1 MGSDWLQASVNSLL
15 QGAGDAPAQPSP
27 EPRRSRRTRPPARL
41 SPEAIPR
48 VRRRIRSPSG
58 DPSGQGAARPA
69 ASRRSRPGRN
79 PASRRGLQQREVSAS
94 LPSRSTQ
101 EETRTAS
108 AGAQEPASPARRRG
122 EGARRSQAGVSQRG
136 SRSRQQSAAPPPSI
150 EENRSC
156 PPARDWSSELS
167 VSSQQTQP
175 HPPMM
180 TTSGQPGLALP
191 QPVSTSCQQM
201 LGFPGQAIP
210 PGQQVLGLPPY
221 GLPPGQQVLG
231 LQSHGSPPGQQAPG
245 QQVLGLQPHGLPP
258 GQQVLGLP
266 PYGSPPG
273 QQVLGLPPYGLPP
286 GQQVLG
292 MQPHGLPPGQQ
303 VQGLPLP
310 DMPPG
315 QQELARLQDHVE
327 SDSLASSLLP
337 QGRGGSARV
346 ESEDAGRR
354 QEPGSSAAGLT
365 APRQPDGAF
374 SEIGTCSRSQ
384 RSDLSNGVVGSAI
397 RAARKLI
404 SGSLSGGTWSAY
416 SQAWKVWEDWKLSV
430 GGDMED
436 DGRLLML
443 VGHYWEAGWSVPKV
457 NRFLAGLAFGFKVRG
472 LKDVTKSFLVAQA
485 LKGWRRGW
493 KVEDKRRPISYEL
506 LLSLGRQVDRVCTS
520 IWEKRLFKLAFSLAF
535 FAALRLGELVCT
547 SRFKRDGLS
556 RDSVDLYEDRIE
568 ILIRSS
574 KTDQL
579 GKGCRVVVFG
589 VPGSAMCPVRCLRE
603 FGSVAGGANIPL
615 LVHADGSSL
624 SRFQFIS
631 IFKRCLERGGFSS
644 ADFGSHSFRIGAATE
659 AARRGLSDEVVKRI
673 GRWESG
679 RFKSYVRIDRL

>member
-1 MGSDWLQASVNSLL
+1 
-15 QGAGDAPAQPSP
+15 
-27 EPRRSRRTRPPARL
+27 
-41 SPEAIPR
+41 
-48 VRRRIRSPSG
+48 
-58 DPSGQGAARPA
+58 
-69 ASRRSRPGRN
+69 
-79 PASRRGLQQREVSAS
+79 
-94 LPSRSTQ
+94 
-101 EETRTAS
+101 
-108 AGAQEPASPARRRG
+108 
-122 EGARRSQAGVSQRG
+122 
-136 SRSRQQSAAPPPSI
+136 
-150 EENRSC
+150 
-156 PPARDWSSELS
+156 
-167 VSSQQTQP
+167 
-175 HPPMM
+175 M

-191 QPVSTSCQQM
+191 QPMSTSCQQM
-201 LGFPGQAIP
+201 LGLPAQAIP

-231 LQSHGSPPGQQAPG
+231 LQPHGLPPG

-258 GQQVLGLP
+258 GQQVLGLQP
-266 PYGSPPG
+266 H
-273 QQVLGLPPYGLPP
+273 GLPP

-292 MQPHGLPPGQQ
+292 LQPHGLLPGQQVLSLQPHGLPPGQQ
-303 VQGLPLP
+303 VQGLPLL

-315 QQELARLQDHVE
+315 QLELARLHHHVK
-327 SDSLASSLLP
+327 SDSLASSLPP

-346 ESEDAGRR
+346 ESEDPGRR

-384 RSDLSNGVVGSAI
+384 RSDLSNGVVSSAI

-430 GGDMED
+430 GGDMEE
-436 DGRLLML
+436 DGELLLL

-457 NRFLAGLAFGFKVRG
+457 DRFLAGLAFGFKVRG
-472 LKDVTKSFLVAQA
+472 LKDVTKSFLVVQA

-493 KVEDKRRPISYEL
+493 KVEDKRRPISYDL
-506 LLSLGRQVDRVCTS
+506 LLSLGRQVESVCTS

-556 RDSVDLYEDRIE
+556 RDSVDLYEDRVE

-574 KTDQL
+574 KTDQV
-579 GKGCRVVVFG
+579 GKGCRVVLFG

-644 ADFGSHSFRIGAATE
+644 ADFGSHSFRTGAATE

-673 GRWESG
+673 RRWESA